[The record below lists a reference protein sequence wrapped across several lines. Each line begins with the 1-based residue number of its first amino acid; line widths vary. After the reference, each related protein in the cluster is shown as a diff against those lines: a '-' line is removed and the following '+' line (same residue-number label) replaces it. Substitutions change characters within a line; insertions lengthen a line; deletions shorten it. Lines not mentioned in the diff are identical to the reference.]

1 MITKDN
7 TFISTAY
14 YIDLT
19 ITLAKGVALTPQV
32 GSLADEIKEAAG
44 TEKPTTTYYG
54 AKWQINC

>member
-1 MITKDN
+1 LSK
-7 TFISTAY
+7 FISTAY